1 MIHDS
6 VLTTIGNTPIVKL
19 SKIFTKN
26 IEVYMKLE
34 RANPGG
40 SIKDR
45 IALAMVEDAEHKGL
59 LKEGALIIEPTSGN
73 TGIGLALVAA
83 VKGYEL
89 IIVMPESMSIERR
102 ALLKAYGAKL
112 ILTPAAKGM
121 KGAIEK
127 ARVLHE
133 ENPDSWMP
141 SQFENKANPRVHE
154 ITTALEI
161 LEYLPEGVDA
171 LVTGIGTGG
180 HITGVGRRLK
190 QEWPELL
197 IVGVEPED
205 SAVLSGAEPGPHKLQ
220 GIGAGFVP
228 DTLQRD
234 VLDKVQ
240 PVSYQDAIREMR
252 DLARKEGI
260 LAGISTGASLA
271 AIRRMEEE
279 GTKPQKVL
287 TFNYDTGERYLNGE
301 AYSE

>member
-19 SKIFTKN
+19 SKIFTKK

-45 IALAMVEDAEHKGL
+45 IALAMVEDAERKGL

-112 ILTPAAKGM
+112 VLTPAAEGM
-121 KGAIEK
+121 KGAIER
-127 ARVLHE
+127 ARALHE
-133 ENPDSWMP
+133 DKPNSWMP
-141 SQFENKANPRVHE
+141 SQFENQANPRVHE

-161 LEYLPEGVDA
+161 LESLPEGVDA

-180 HITGVGRRLK
+180 HITGVGKRLK
-190 QEWPELL
+190 HEWPELL
-197 IVGVEPED
+197 VVGVEPED

-228 DTLQRD
+228 DTLQRE
-234 VLDKVQ
+234 VLDKIQ

-252 DLARKEGI
+252 NLVRKEGI

-271 AIRRMEEE
+271 AIRKMEE
-279 GTKPQKVL
+279 TSTQPQKVL